1 MNLKTFEGKTT
12 AEALAKVKR
21 HFGREAVILHTRSV
35 TRGQFLG
42 YGGEQ
47 VIEITAAKDGISLPV
62 KRGGASVPA
71 RPKARQM
78 VDAATK
84 EMREA
89 TRSAPSV
96 DAGVVALADEIDSLK
111 STMAELVAET
121 RRARDPSLPVSLQ
134 ELYQQLIKAEVAEEI
149 AGDLV
154 RKVRS
159 ELAEPALSDR
169 SAVRVKLAS
178 FIESMLPVAGPVR
191 LVSTSTPTVIALVG
205 PTGVGKTT
213 TVAKLAAN
221 YRLRHNREVGLITI
235 DTFRIAAVDQLE
247 TYAKIIDV
255 PLKVVVTA
263 DEMREALHAMRKCDI
278 ILIDTAGRS
287 QNDHAKLAELKTL
300 LDEAKPHEI
309 HLVLSS
315 TCHTA
320 VLRQTI
326 RRFTALGANR
336 VIVSKLDE
344 AVGFGVILN
353 CLKDAE
359 ARLSYVTTGQN
370 VPQDIEVGRGANLAK
385 LIISGHA
392 SARSDE
398 ASRRPAP
405 SR

>member
-21 HFGREAVILHTRSV
+21 HFGVDAVILHTRSV

-42 YGGEQ
+42 YGGERL
-47 VIEITAAKDGISLPV
+47 IEITASKDGFSLPA
-62 KRGGASVPA
+62 KPGAASVPA
-71 RPKARQM
+71 RPRARRM
-78 VDAATK
+78 VDATTK

-89 TRSAPSV
+89 TRSARSV

-121 RRARDPSLPVSLQ
+121 RRARDPSLPGSLH
-134 ELYQQLIKAEVAEEI
+134 ELYQHLIKAQVTDEI

-159 ELAEPALSDR
+159 ELAEPMLSDR
-169 SAVRVKLAS
+169 TAVRVKLAS
-178 FIESMLPVAGPVR
+178 FVESMLRVAGPVR

-221 YRLRHNREVGLITI
+221 YRLRHDRKVGLITI

-263 DEMREALHAMRKCDI
+263 DEMREALHAMRACDI

-287 QNDHAKLAELKTL
+287 PNDHSKLAELKAL
-300 LDEAKPHEI
+300 LDEAKPHEV
-309 HLVLSS
+309 HLVLAS

-320 VLRQTI
+320 VLRQAL
-326 RRFTALGANR
+326 RRFTAIGANR
-336 VIVSKLDE
+336 VIISKLDE

-370 VPQDIEVGRGANLAK
+370 VPQDIEVGRGAHLAK
-385 LIISGHA
+385 LIVAGHA
-392 SARSDE
+392 SARSDVP
-398 ASRRPAP
+398 SRRHAP
-405 SR
+405 SG